1 LQTGGK
7 KLQLQTIT
15 ENNFL
20 IVRISGELDL
30 LTAETFRNLI
40 ERELF
45 QQKTKNLILNLEQVN
60 FIDSSGLGVI
70 LGRYKRIREQGGVVA
85 IVGAQPHVKRV
96 LELSGILRIIG
107 LYDSEE
113 QAKVQSSTGKTV

>member
-1 LQTGGK
+1 MLLQTF
-7 KLQLQTIT
+7 TV
-15 ENNFL
+15 NDFL
-20 IVRISGELDL
+20 VVRVSGELDL

-45 QQKTKNLILNLEQVN
+45 QQKARNLVLNLEQVN

-107 LYDSEE
+107 LYDTEE
-113 QAKVQSSTGKTV
+113 QATTQVT

>member
-1 LQTGGK
+1 MLLQTF
-7 KLQLQTIT
+7 TV
-15 ENNFL
+15 NDFL
-20 IVRISGELDL
+20 VVRVSGELDL

-40 ERELF
+40 EGELF
-45 QQKTKNLILNLEQVN
+45 QQKARNLVLNLEQVN

-107 LYDSEE
+107 LYDTEE
-113 QAKVQSSTGKTV
+113 QATAQVT

>member
-1 LQTGGK
+1 M
-7 KLQLQTIT
+7 QLQTIT
-15 ENNFL
+15 ENDFL

-40 ERELF
+40 EREVF

-113 QAKVQSSTGKTV
+113 QAKVQSSTGETV